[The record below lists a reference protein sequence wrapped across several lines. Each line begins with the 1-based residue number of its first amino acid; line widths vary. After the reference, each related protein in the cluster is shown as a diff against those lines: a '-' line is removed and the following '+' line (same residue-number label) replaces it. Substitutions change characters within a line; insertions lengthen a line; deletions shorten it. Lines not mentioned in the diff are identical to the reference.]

1 MGEELIII
9 SRKPIM
15 VDAREILKAY
25 GEKCEIMQAA
35 KVNLTT
41 LELSKRQRDFK
52 TGYYYKEYAIQ
63 FPS

>member
-1 MGEELIII
+1 
-9 SRKPIM
+9 M

-25 GEKCEIMQAA
+25 GEKCEVVSSVN
-35 KVNLTT
+35 VNLTT

-52 TGYYYKEYAIQ
+52 TGYYFKEYAIQ